1 MKEAKAIRA
10 LAALLGYPDA
20 ELVAA
25 LPEIAGALAASQAMG
40 QEQRARLVSLV
51 DTLRASDGLDLEMRY
66 VELFDRGRATSLNLF
81 EHVHGESRDRGMAMV
96 ELRQLYAAAGYE
108 LSSRELPDYLPVM
121 LEYLS
126 CRDLDEARAMLGECA
141 HILRSIGD
149 ALLRR
154 GSEYAAVFDALLAI
168 ARAPGLDWSRAGM
181 PPVREA
187 PLDEDWAEVP
197 AFAPA
202 GERGGAGV
210 PLRQPAAEGKGRS

>member
-1 MKEAKAIRA
+1 
-10 LAALLGYPDA
+10 
-20 ELVAA
+20 
-25 LPEIAGALAASQAMG
+25 
-40 QEQRARLVSLV
+40 
-51 DTLRASDGLDLEMRY
+51 
-66 VELFDRGRATSLNLF
+66 
-81 EHVHGESRDRGMAMV
+81 
-96 ELRQLYAAAGYE
+96 
-108 LSSRELPDYLPVM
+108 
-121 LEYLS
+121 
-126 CRDLDEARAMLGECA
+126 MLGECA

-210 PLRQPAAEGKGRS
+210 PLRQPAAQGKGRS